1 MSLTPQSRAVSVVI
15 PTYNRADTLRLT
27 LEAYRYQ
34 TVRSDA
40 FEIIVVD
47 DGSTDETQEVL
58 RSLNASLPYQ
68 IRVHIQTKQ
77 GPGAA
82 RNWAIGEAASPL
94 IFITGDDII
103 PHEDLLWEHLLYH
116 AQFPDAKNAMVGK
129 VEWDPNIPLSF
140 LMHFI
145 TEVTD
150 YQFGF
155 HRITDPENVSP
166 SFFYTS
172 NISLKTE
179 LLRKHPGFHPA
190 FIHAAFEDIEL
201 GVRLHKLGMHLR
213 YRKNAI
219 GFHHHKITLDSFCE
233 RQHKVGQMQVVF
245 NRLLNEGS
253 VSENQTQTLQELD
266 TERKD
271 IVEKLLA
278 LVKVS
283 QESKIDTYADGPL
296 DAVPENL
303 TQLLPH
309 LVVTHLDGYRKLGE
323 IDYRLMEIKE
333 ASEVCSP
340 SQPVNY
346 P

>member
-1 MSLTPQSRAVSVVI
+1 MSIPEQNFSISVVI
-15 PTYNRADTLRLT
+15 PTYNRADTLKLT
-27 LEAYRYQ
+27 LEAYMRQ
-34 TVRSDA
+34 TVRSNL
-40 FEIIVVD
+40 FEIIVID
-47 DGSTDETQEVL
+47 DGSTDHTQDLL
-58 RSLNASLPYQ
+58 RSLRPLLPYHL
-68 IRVHIQTKQ
+68 RVQFQENQ

-82 RNWAIGEAASPL
+82 RNWAIGQAASPL
-94 IFITGDDII
+94 ILITGDDII

-116 AQFPDAKNAMVGK
+116 TQFPDTTNAMVGK

-155 HRITDPENVSP
+155 HRITDSENVSP
-166 SFFYTS
+166 GFFYTS

-179 LLRKHPGFHPA
+179 MLRKHPGFHPA

-201 GVRLHKLGMHLR
+201 GVRLHKSGMRLR

-219 GFHHHKITLDSFCE
+219 GFHHHKITLDSFCG

-245 NRLLNEGS
+245 DKLLTEGR
-253 VSENQTQTLQELD
+253 VSKNQPATLQELE
-266 TERKD
+266 TERKN
-271 IVEKLLA
+271 IVEDLLK
-278 LVKVS
+278 LVKLS

-303 TQLLPH
+303 KQILPH
-309 LVVTHLDGYRKLGE
+309 LVVPHLDGYRKLGE
-323 IDYRLMEIKE
+323 IDYKLKLMKE
-333 ASEVCSP
+333 AS
-340 SQPVNY
+340 PVSII
-346 P
+346 